1 MKNRKQSTLFYIS
14 AFAVPAVLYMAFLA
28 FEGIMP
34 FGSEYSIAYVDAN
47 GQYISFFAYYK
58 QLLSGEQSLLFSF
71 SKLIGGDMIGLGAY
85 YLLSPFNLILLLF
98 PADKMAQTMAVMAV
112 AKIGTAGLTAS
123 VFFHRHTDN
132 CTKTLMLSTS
142 YALMSYNIIY
152 MMNIMWIDG
161 VVMLPLIVTGID
173 LIYEKRSSALYLFS
187 LFYGIFVNYYIG
199 FMLCGAS
206 VLYFGYRFICDR
218 IPFKQK
224 AAITLRYGF
233 ASVLGGLLNAVV
245 LLPVFASLE
254 GTTKESM
261 PLNELI
267 GLQTQN
273 SFRNIAKH
281 IFFPSVTMNN
291 IEIMLP
297 NIFVGFVVTALCAA
311 FVLAPKVEWRRKV
324 AGGMIAIFFLLSF
337 YFKTLYYFW
346 HGFAKPICF
355 EYRFAFIFSFFMLLW
370 AGEFLSTFK
379 GKKLL
384 VVLLAAVNCATLL
397 WYGHINYQACKLNGN
412 GFEEFM
418 DEALPVVEDI
428 KALEADDGSFYRV
441 ERDYDYNYNDP
452 MALGVPGM
460 THFSSGEQL
469 ATRKAVQ
476 AAGYAFTEMYGYY
489 GNGTILA
496 NDSMFGIKYLM
507 YKETAKHGLEPVG
520 SYDTMTVYRNPY
532 SWPIA
537 IKADSAVAEL
547 QMAEVTRGLL
557 AEDLLYAAW
566 GEHIGITPDIRT
578 EIDYTCEDT
587 FVSYTDE
594 DGCYCIAPAEGHKY
608 GYYVFSLEMPVTSN
622 LYINLVTESRGAV
635 RSITWDGK
643 EIKGYPGYYDH
654 GIRYLGQY
662 NKGDEI
668 VITLEIKDVLQIQS
682 LEFIYDD
689 LESLDAMAARMETD
703 GYRDTGFDGDSFTLK
718 GTMDQTEGMLLMI
731 PYNKGWTIEIN
742 GVKTPYLPV
751 VDNFVYVDVPA
762 GEFVMEVSYFPPK
775 LALGAA
781 VSAVILVL
789 SAGFLLLERKK
800 QKKL

>member
-1 MKNRKQSTLFYIS
+1 MKNKKHSILFYTA
-14 AFAVPAVLYMAFLA
+14 AFAIPALLYMAFLA

-47 GQYISFFAYYK
+47 GQYVSYFAYYK
-58 QLLSGEQSLLFSF
+58 QMLAGEQSLLFSF

-98 PADKMAQTMAVMAV
+98 PADKMAQAMAVMAV
-112 AKIGTAGLTAS
+112 AKIGTAGLTAA
-123 VFFHRHTDN
+123 VFFRRHAGDD
-132 CTKTLMLSTS
+132 TKTLMLSTA

-161 VVMLPLIVTGID
+161 VVMLPLIMTGID
-173 LIYEKRSSALYLFS
+173 LIYEKRSSAVYLFS

-218 IPFKQK
+218 MAFREKIS
-224 AAITLRYGF
+224 ITLRYGF
-233 ASVLGGLLNAVV
+233 ASVLGGLLNAVII
-245 LLPVFASLE
+245 LPVFASLE

-281 IFFPSVTMNN
+281 IFFPSVTMND

-297 NIFVGFVVTALCAA
+297 DIFVGFVITALCAA
-311 FVLAPKVEWRRKV
+311 FVLAPKVNWRKKL
-324 AGGMIAIFFLLSF
+324 AGSMIAVFFMLSF

-355 EYRFAFIFSFFMLLW
+355 EYRFAFVFSFFMLLW

-379 GKKLL
+379 GKKVL
-384 VVLLAAVNCATLL
+384 VLVLAAVNCATLL
-397 WYGHINYQACKLNGN
+397 WYGHINYQACNLQTN

-428 KALEADDGSFYRV
+428 KSIEAADGSFYRV
-441 ERDYDYNYNDP
+441 EKDYDYNYNDP
-452 MALGVPGM
+452 MALGTAGM

-489 GNGTILA
+489 GNGTTLA
-496 NDSMFGIKYLM
+496 NDSMFSIRYLL
-507 YKETAKHGLEPVG
+507 YKETAKHGLEEVQQ
-520 SYDTMTVYRNPY
+520 YENMTVYRNPY
-532 SWPIA
+532 SWPLA
-537 IKADSAVAEL
+537 IKADKAVAD
-547 QMAEVTRGLL
+547 MDIANVTRGMFAQELL
-557 AEDLLYAAW
+557 NTAWNSDLELSGKISWYVDEDAT
-566 GEHIGITPDIRT
+566 HSVQSR
-578 EIDYTCEDT
+578 
-587 FVSYTDE
+587 TDE
-594 DGCYCIAPAEGHKY
+594 NGVFCIAPAEGEKY
-608 GYYVFSLEMPVTSN
+608 GYWTLHLTMPETSN
-622 LYINLVTESRGAV
+622 LYINLVTESRGSV
-635 RSITWDGK
+635 NKITWDNK
-643 EIKGYPGYYDH
+643 EIKRYPGYYDH

-662 NKGDEI
+662 NEGDEL
-668 VITLEIKDVLQIQS
+668 VITFEIKNTLDVQS
-682 LEFIYDD
+682 LTFLYD
-689 LESLDAMAARMETD
+689 SLGQMDIMNSLMETD
-703 GYRDTGFDGDSFTLK
+703 SYTDTGFDGDSFTVS
-718 GTMDQTEGMLLMI
+718 GTMDETEGMLLMI

-742 GVKTPYLPV
+742 GEKHSYLPV
-751 VDNFVYVDVPA
+751 CDNFVYVDVPA
-762 GEFVMEVSYFPPK
+762 GEFVMDVSYFPPK

-781 VSAVILVL
+781 VSAVMLAL
-789 SAGFLLLERKK
+789 SAAFLLAEKK
-800 QKKL
+800 KWLK